1 MTYRNIW
8 QPLAAIYGEGE
19 AKAIARY
26 LLDVAFHLSAA
37 DIYCGAVER
46 FSAADG
52 QSLAAMLQRLLQGEP
67 VQYVV
72 GYADFCGRLFAVDAN
87 VLIPRPETEELC
99 QWIIDDLS
107 ARQAGNNDDKD
118 ILDIGTGSGC
128 IAITLALDI
137 ADASVTT
144 WDISDEAL
152 DAAIN
157 NAKRFNA
164 IVNFERVDALNPPND
179 NARWDI
185 VVSNPPYI
193 CDKEKATIEHNVK
206 DFEPHLAL
214 FVPDSSPL
222 LFYQSIA
229 HYALSALRGGGALYF
244 EINPLYAQDIADMLA
259 SHGYADIEIRQDQFG
274 KQRMIKAIRP

>member
-1 MTYRNIW
+1 MTYHEIW
-8 QPLAAIYGEGE
+8 QPLVAIYGEGE

-26 LLDVAFHLSAA
+26 LLDVAFHISTA
-37 DIYCGAVER
+37 DIYCGAVDNLN
-46 FSAADG
+46 AADG
-52 QSLAAMLQRLLQGEP
+52 QRLAAMLQRLSQGEP

-72 GYADFCGRLFAVDAN
+72 GYADFCGRQFAVDPN

-99 QWIIDDLS
+99 QWIIGD
-107 ARQAGNNDDKD
+107 NNSNKD

-137 ADASVTT
+137 AGTSVTT
-144 WDISDEAL
+144 WDISNEAL

-164 IVNFERVDALNPPND
+164 IVNFEQVDALNPPCD
-179 NARWDI
+179 TARWDI
-185 VVSNPPYI
+185 IVSNPPYI
-193 CDKEKATIEHNVK
+193 CDKEKAAIERNVM

-229 HYALSALRGGGALYF
+229 RYALSALRNSGALYF
-244 EINPLYAQDIADMLA
+244 EINPLYARDTADML
-259 SHGYADIEIRQDQFG
+259 SSFGYAKTEIRQDQFG

>member
-1 MTYRNIW
+1 MTYHDIW

-26 LLDVAFHLSAA
+26 LLDVAFHLSTA

-46 FSAADG
+46 LNAADG
-52 QSLAAMLQRLLQGEP
+52 LSLNAMLERLKQGEP

-72 GYADFCGRLFAVDAN
+72 GYADFCGRQFAVDGN

-99 QWIIDDLS
+99 QWIIGD
-107 ARQAGNNDDKD
+107 NNSKKD

-128 IAITLALDI
+128 IAITLVLDI
-137 ADASVTT
+137 AAANVTT
-144 WDISDEAL
+144 WDISNEAL
-152 DAAIN
+152 DVAIN

-164 IVNFERVDALNPPND
+164 IVNFERVDALNPPCD

-193 CDKEKATIEHNVK
+193 CDKEKAAIERNVM

-214 FVPDSSPL
+214 FVPDASPL
-222 LFYQSIA
+222 LFYESIA
-229 HYALSALRGGGALYF
+229 RYALSALRSSGALYF
-244 EINPLYAQDIADMLA
+244 EVNPLYAKDTADMLA
-259 SHGYADIEIRQDQFG
+259 SQGYANIEIRQDQFG